1 MRRARSVLSL
11 GSEND
16 GPKRQASRVS
26 PPRRTLSEHLGM
38 AMWSVWL
45 GLWVAVLAVLF
56 LPGWAEI
63 LVGVATA
70 AWALFDFNRNA
81 PPYLG

>member
-1 MRRARSVLSL
+1 
-11 GSEND
+11 
-16 GPKRQASRVS
+16 
-26 PPRRTLSEHLGM
+26 M